1 MRSGDARS
9 WILTGKVTL
18 LCRCVSGDSRAEHA
32 SGSAQRVQICGPEA
46 PNWTEGRATDKTYLS
61 PTNSRRGVQGVA
73 ESVSFVARCNHLLA
87 TSKSEAGVVLF

>member
-32 SGSAQRVQICGPEA
+32 SGSAVFVSSRWPEPA
-46 PNWTEGRATDKTYLS
+46 ALAREKSRKYQEIGEAVVHGGGELS
-61 PTNSRRGVQGVA
+61 
-73 ESVSFVARCNHLLA
+73 F
-87 TSKSEAGVVLF
+87 